1 MKAEEEPPHA
11 ALPPDR
17 QNSGSLHGKGWFN
30 PNNTWRTLVIELIK
44 LSLTEKRS
52 QCNL

>member
-1 MKAEEEPPHA
+1 MKAEEETPPA
-11 ALPPDR
+11 VLLPDR
-17 QNSGSLHGKGWFN
+17 QNSGSLYGKGSFN
-30 PNNTWRTLVIELIK
+30 ANNARRTLVIKLIK